1 MRFGDERLK
10 QLRGANGRPR
20 SLASKNEAES
30 IEQPDLKVDVLG
42 RSGVDGIEKKNKH
55 LHAR

>member
-1 MRFGDERLK
+1 MRFSDKWLK
-10 QLRGANGRPR
+10 KLRRADGRPG
-20 SLASKNEAES
+20 SLASKYEAES